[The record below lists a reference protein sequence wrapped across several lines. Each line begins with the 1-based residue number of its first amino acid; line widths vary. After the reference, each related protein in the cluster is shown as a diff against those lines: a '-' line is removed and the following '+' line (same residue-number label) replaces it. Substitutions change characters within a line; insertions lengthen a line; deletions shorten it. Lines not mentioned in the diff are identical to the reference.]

1 MKSTYVEF
9 AGPNRVEIRQE
20 QVRTEALEPWEVVV
34 ENEATLISP
43 GTELS
48 RLHGMEKGKGAGFP
62 MRPGYAAVG
71 RVRAKG
77 EAVNDFDVGRRVFYA
92 GKHASA
98 QRFLHGQNHMWGRLY
113 AVPEDLPAEQAVFGC
128 LAEIAMTGPLV
139 TELKLGDTVA
149 VFGLGMI
156 GNLAAQLY
164 RLSGA
169 RVIGLDPVAR
179 RCELARSVGIDRCL
193 DSAPETQVE
202 ALLDVTDR
210 KGARVTVDA
219 AGHSAV
225 VLNAIEA
232 TALYGQVVLL
242 GTPRAGVEGNLTD
255 AFHAIHQRGL
265 VVRGA
270 HMWRL
275 PAGELR
281 ECTRHVPWAYETVYR
296 LIGDGSLRIEPLISH
311 VIRPEDVPAAYDGLA
326 NRPQEYWGVVIRW
339 Q

>member
-1 MKSTYVEF
+1 MKSTYIEF
-9 AGPNRVEIRQE
+9 VALNRVEVRQE
-20 QVRTEALEPWEVVV
+20 DVRTDDLAPWEVVV

-48 RLHGMEKGKGAGFP
+48 RLRGLEKGKQAGFP

-77 EAVNDFDVGRRVFYA
+77 DAVADFEVGGRVFYA

-113 AVPEDLPAEQAVFGC
+113 AVPEELPAEHAVFGC
-128 LAEIAMTGPLV
+128 LAEIAMTAPFV

-149 VFGLGMI
+149 VFGLGVI
-156 GNLAAQLY
+156 GNLAAQMY
-164 RLSGA
+164 RLMGA
-169 RVIGLDPVAR
+169 RVIGLDPVAS
-179 RCELARSVGIDRCL
+179 RCELARAVGIECCL
-193 DSAPETQVE
+193 DASPATQVE
-202 ALLDVTDR
+202 ALLERTGGQ
-210 KGARVTVDA
+210 GANVTVDA
-219 AGHSAV
+219 VGHSAV
-225 VLNAIEA
+225 VCNAVRG

-242 GTPRAGVEGNLTD
+242 GTPRAEVRGNLTD
-255 AFHAIHQRGL
+255 AFHTIHERGL

-275 PAGELR
+275 PAADVR
-281 ECTRHVPWAYETVYR
+281 ECPRNVPWAYETVYR
-296 LIGDGSLRIEPLISH
+296 LIGEGSLRVKPLISH
-311 VIRPEDVPAAYDGLA
+311 VIGPEKVPAAYDGLA

-339 Q
+339 R